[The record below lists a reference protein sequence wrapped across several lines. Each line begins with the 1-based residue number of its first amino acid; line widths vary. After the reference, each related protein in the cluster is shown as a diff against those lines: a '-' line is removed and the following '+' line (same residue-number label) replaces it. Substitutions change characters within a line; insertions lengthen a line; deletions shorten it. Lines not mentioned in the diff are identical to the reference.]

1 MPDLKPLPA
10 LLRCATLALLL
21 TLPLAASQALA
32 APLAR
37 APVSGPALQDRLCPA
52 KVLAA
57 PLEAALPGCQQ
68 AHCTAVGEQS
78 VCACQRSGGWRFEHR
93 QGGRVLQHWR
103 TEISPMMGASAF
115 EVTLAD
121 LDGDGQPEWL
131 VALLQSVSNG
141 MGVSHHTLCTV
152 TAGQPTV
159 VCRDV
164 SEWGALSV
172 LVAESGRPGCGLLH
186 ADWQSGREPGR
197 VDGTYAVGRLWRWQG
212 GRWQRVPAV
221 QRPAVA
227 RRLLR
232 EFEAERSDLP
242 QRNAQRLWY
251 QHPAAGLAACPG
263 PLCPRP

>member
-1 MPDLKPLPA
+1 MLHSMRRHRPA
-10 LLRCATLALLL
+10 LGLLL
-21 TLPLAASQALA
+21 CLGAMLAVA
-32 APLAR
+32 APSSPAGAGL
-37 APVSGPALQDRLCPA
+37 SGPALQDRLCPA
-52 KVLAA
+52 KLVAA
-57 PLEAALPGCQQ
+57 PAQATVPGCQL
-68 AHCTAVGEQS
+68 AHCATVGQEQL
-78 VCACQRSGGWRFEHR
+78 CACQRPEGWRFERR

-152 TAGQPTV
+152 SPDPSAAVP
-159 VCRDV
+159 CRDV
-164 SEWGALSV
+164 AEWGALSLPV
-172 LVAESGRPGCGLLH
+172 VEAGRAGCGLMD

-197 VDGTYAVGRLWRWQG
+197 GDGTYAVGRLLRWQG
-212 GRWQRVPAV
+212 GRWVPVPAA

-232 EFEAERSDLP
+232 EFEAERADLP

-251 QHPAAGLAACPG
+251 QHPAALTAVCPG
-263 PLCPRP
+263 PLCPQH